1 MISRLLHVAC
11 GRWFQRT
18 WLALLALGAVVAH
31 GATGRA
37 FYVNYAAEVP
47 TAPLLAHPLSIVH
60 PAARLDLAAAHAAG
74 RQVLAYVSV
83 GEVAGDAPYRAEVL
97 RRGLP
102 FAGRNATWNSDI
114 VDLSDARWAEYL
126 VDTVAAEAARKGFAG
141 FFLDTLD
148 SVDLIETPASPR
160 RAAARAGL
168 IATIKRLRAAFPQQ
182 RIVINR
188 GLFAFAELRDTVDGV
203 LVESLFESHDFA
215 TKSPRAVPAAETEQL
230 LAALQPVTA
239 AGRDIYVLDYAPPGD
254 AARALAAARK
264 IQALGFHAFISTPE
278 LSGTM
283 LGPLRPVARRICS
296 LFGNLSPIPDEDI
309 HWPVDSFTA
318 QRLQTPLEW
327 LGYEVDYFR
336 ILKPQDL
343 PALSAEY
350 RAIVLPRFWRV
361 PTEFEGEVIDW
372 LLAQRQAGRKILLF
386 GGMPFRDI
394 RQRARFMKALGL
406 GGTGAI
412 VPPPLKLDPV
422 ARVDA
427 LLGYEE
433 SVPPLPVNH
442 HDLRAPADA
451 KRILS
456 VRGRPDEGPP
466 VIFDAIFTCSWG
478 GLAFDP
484 YLLFRRADFREF
496 WHVDPFAFLENALG
510 PFDAPVPDTTTRAG
524 LRLFMSHIDGD
535 GFSNFTRVEL
545 GKRSAEIVRDR
556 ILKKYPL
563 PATVSI
569 IEAELRGLIRTQR
582 LEDRQVLESI
592 ARDIFALPHV
602 EAASHSFSHPFFWI
616 EGDREAVHYD
626 EQNLDLKEPYAKL
639 DLRREID
646 SSVRY
651 INEHLAAP
659 GRPVQVF
666 LWTGNCRPP
675 PEALALVAELGIV
688 NVNGGDTIISRL
700 NPTLTAVAPRTMP
713 WSDSLQIFAPNQ
725 NENVYTN
732 NWRGPHFGTFIHTL
746 DTFDLTE
753 SPRRLKPVNV
763 YYHFYSA
770 DYPAAFH
777 ALETIFDSVSRQPLH
792 AIPLSLYARI
802 ARDSRDTVIY
812 TDGTEGWTIVNR
824 GDLRTFRLPESA
836 AQQLDLA
843 RSPGLTG
850 WNVHRQSAYLH
861 TNGARSVRLVR
872 SPAPAA
878 HPRLETSS
886 AAIDFHAFGP
896 RRFEFSVTD
905 LRPAQVAFAGFAP
918 GTRVRVEADGKSET
932 RTADAAG
939 RLPLELPATAR
950 VVLEVAAP

>member
-1 MISRLLHVAC
+1 MILPPLHVAC

-18 WLALLALGAVVAH
+18 WLALLLFAPLAAWGAP
-31 GATGRA
+31 GRA
-37 FYVNYAAEVP
+37 FYVNYSADVP

-60 PAARLDLAAAHAAG
+60 PSARLDLAAAHAAG

-83 GEVAGDAPYRAEVL
+83 GEVAGDAPYRAEAL
-97 RRGLP
+97 RLGLP

-114 VDLSDARWAEYL
+114 IDLSDARWAAFL
-126 VDTVAAEAARKGFAG
+126 VDTLAAEAARRGFDG

-148 SVDLIETPASPR
+148 SVDLIETAASPR

-168 IATIKRLRAAFPQQ
+168 VATIKRLRAAFPQK

-188 GLFAFAELRDTVDGV
+188 GFFAFEELRSVVDGV
-203 LVESLFESHDFA
+203 LVESLFESHDFT
-215 TKSPRAVPAAETEQL
+215 TKSARAVPAAETEQL
-230 LAALQPVTA
+230 LAALRPVTA
-239 AGRDIYVLDYAPPGD
+239 AGREVYVLDYAPPDD
-254 AARALAAARK
+254 AGRALTAARK

-278 LSGTM
+278 LSGAM
-283 LGPLRPVARRICS
+283 LAPLRPVARRICS
-296 LFGNLSPIPDEDI
+296 LFGNLSPIPEEDI

-350 RAIVLPRFWRV
+350 RAIVVPRFWRV

-372 LLAQRQAGRKILLF
+372 LLAQRQAGKKILLF

-412 VPPPLKLDPV
+412 VPPPLKLDQV

-451 KRILS
+451 TRILS

-478 GLAFDP
+478 GVAFDP

-496 WHVDPFAFLENALG
+496 WHVDPFAFLERALG
-510 PFDAPVPDTTTRAG
+510 PLDAPVPDTTTRDG

-582 LEDRQVLESI
+582 LEDRKVLEAI
-592 ARDIFALPHV
+592 AREIFALPHV
-602 EAASHSFSHPFFWI
+602 EAASHSFSHPFYWI
-616 EGDREAVHYD
+616 EGDREAVYYD
-626 EQNLDLKEPYAKL
+626 EQNLDLKEPYPKL
-639 DLRREID
+639 DLRREIT

-666 LWTGNCRPP
+666 LWSGNCRPP

-713 WSDSLQIFAPNQ
+713 WGDRLQIFAPNQ

-746 DTFDLTE
+746 DTFALTE

-777 ALETIFDSVSRQPLH
+777 ALETIFDAVAKQPLH

-802 ARDSRDTVIY
+802 ARDSRDTAIY
-812 TDGTEGWTIVNR
+812 TDGTDGWVLVNG

-836 AQQLDLA
+836 ASQLDLA
-843 RSPGLTG
+843 RSSGLTG
-850 WNVHRQSAYLH
+850 WNTHQQNTYLH
-861 TNGARSVRLVR
+861 ANGARCVTVTR
-872 SPAPAA
+872 SATPSP

-886 AAIDFHAFGP
+886 AEIVFHAFGP
-896 RRFEFSVTD
+896 RRFEFSVSD
-905 LRPAQVAFAGFAP
+905 LRPVQVAFAGFAP
-918 GTRVRVEADGKSET
+918 GSRVQVTSGGKTETLAADP
-932 RTADAAG
+932 AG
-939 RLPLELPATAR
+939 RLPLALPATAR
-950 VVLEVAAP
+950 VALDLAPP